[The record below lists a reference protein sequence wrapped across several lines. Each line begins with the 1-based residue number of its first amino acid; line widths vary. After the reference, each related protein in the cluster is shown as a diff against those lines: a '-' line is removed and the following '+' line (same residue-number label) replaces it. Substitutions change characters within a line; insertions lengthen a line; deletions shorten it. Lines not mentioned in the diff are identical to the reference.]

1 MKILEL
7 KKQRRQRRK
16 YGIRKKISGTGEVP
30 RLTVFKSDL
39 HIYAQIIDDVK
50 KVTLCSAS
58 TIDKEVRSLIK
69 SDKKTKVAQSELV
82 GEIIAK
88 RALEKNIQS
97 IAFDRNGYIF
107 HGRVKALADGCRK
120 AGLKF

>member
-16 YGIRKKISGTGEVP
+16 YGIRKKISGTCDVP

-50 KVTLCSAS
+50 KETLCSAS

>member
-16 YGIRKKISGTGEVP
+16 YGIRKKIAGTDVVP
-30 RLTVFKSDL
+30 RLTIFKSDI

-50 KVTLCSAS
+50 GITLVSAS
-58 TIDKEVRSLIK
+58 TIDKEVKGLLK
-69 SDKKTKVAQSELV
+69 SGMTKIAKSEIV
-82 GEIIAK
+82 GEVIAK
-88 RALEKNIQS
+88 RAIDHNIKN

-120 AGLKF
+120 AGLEF

>member
-16 YGIRKKISGTGEVP
+16 YGIRKKVTGTGEVP
-30 RLTVFKSDL
+30 RMTIFKSGI

-50 KVTLCSAS
+50 GNTLVSAS
-58 TIDKEVRSLIK
+58 TIDKEVKSLLK
-69 SDKKTKVAQSELV
+69 SDMTKTAKSQLV
-82 GEIIAK
+82 GEVIAK
-88 RALEKNIQS
+88 RAIDKNIKN
-97 IAFDRNGYIF
+97 IAFDRNGYLF

-120 AGLKF
+120 AGLEF

>member
-16 YGIRKKISGTGEVP
+16 YGIRKKISGNGEVP
-30 RLTVFKSDL
+30 RLSVFKSDL

>member
-16 YGIRKKISGTGEVP
+16 YAIRKKVTGTGEVP
-30 RLTVFKSDL
+30 RLSIFKSAS
-39 HIYAQIIDDVK
+39 HIYAQIIDDSNGK
-50 KVTLCSAS
+50 TLASAS
-58 TIDKEVRSLIK
+58 TLDKEVKSLLK
-69 SDKKTKVAQSELV
+69 SEMTKIAKSELV
-82 GEIIAK
+82 GELIAK
-88 RALEKNIQS
+88 RAIDKNIKS

-120 AGLKF
+120 AGLEF